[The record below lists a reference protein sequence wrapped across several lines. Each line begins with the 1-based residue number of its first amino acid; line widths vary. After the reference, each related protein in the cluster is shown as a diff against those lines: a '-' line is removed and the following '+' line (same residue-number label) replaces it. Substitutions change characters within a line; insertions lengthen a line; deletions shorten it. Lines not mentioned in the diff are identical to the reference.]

1 MANRRCSFDAIPSGL
16 LLLDV
21 ALVHVGGEEE
31 QDLIMQTARVPGGR
45 STPLP
50 LSSGPGLGRAIAKAA
65 VFDVSLEPRPS

>member
-31 QDLIMQTARVPGGR
+31 RDLIMTARVPGGR

-50 LSSGPGLGRAIAKAA
+50 LSSGPGLGRAIAIKVA